1 MPIELWIIGA
11 LAALG
16 LAGAAAL
23 RLFRRRRAA
32 PEDTAR
38 NIYTLW

>member
-1 MPIELWIIGA
+1 MPIELWIIVA

-16 LAGAAAL
+16 LAAVGML
-23 RLFRRRRAA
+23 RLRRRRTE
-32 PEDTAR
+32 PKDDAR